1 MKMTLVRSSYW
12 HPHLVLIHLL
22 DNSFLDYLFT
32 NVPLP
37 TLSQSAIDYDSPL
50 RKYQI
55 SLKQQ
60 LLGRTTTVDNV
71 LGSLEQCARHV
82 HEDISLIRAGSRNEA
97 KYELLLSVT
106 SFNYIHRCMVD
117 SLTGQHESAAEE
129 LTGSIL
135 LTLKKFVN
143 RIEGDHGEVS

>member
-143 RIEGDHGEVS
+143 RIEGDHGKVS

>member
-1 MKMTLVRSSYW
+1 MTLVRSSYW

-143 RIEGDHGEVS
+143 RIEGDHGKVS

>member
-12 HPHLVLIHLL
+12 HPYLVLIHLL
-22 DNSFLDYLFT
+22 DKSSLDYLFT

-60 LLGRTTTVDNV
+60 LFGRTIIVDNV

-97 KYELLLSVT
+97 KYDLSLSVT
-106 SFNYIHRCMVD
+106 FFNHIHRCMVD

-135 LTLKKFVN
+135 LILKKVVN
-143 RIEGDHGEVS
+143 RIEGDHGEAS

>member
-1 MKMTLVRSSYW
+1 MTLVRSSYW

-32 NVPLP
+32 NAPLP